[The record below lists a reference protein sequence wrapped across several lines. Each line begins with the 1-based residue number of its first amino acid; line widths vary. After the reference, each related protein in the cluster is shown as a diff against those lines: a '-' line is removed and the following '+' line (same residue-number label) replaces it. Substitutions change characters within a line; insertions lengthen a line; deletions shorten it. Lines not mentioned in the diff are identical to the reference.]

1 MKSKDIIIIG
11 SGPAGQTAAIYSA
24 RAGYKTLLIEGI
36 MAGGQLMLT
45 TEIENF
51 PGFPE
56 GITGPDLMKKM
67 KHQAQKFNT
76 EFISGD
82 VTNVDFKTNP
92 FKIHVENKEYNSKTV
107 IIATGAVAKFLD
119 IPAVH
124 ALKGR
129 GVSACA
135 TCDGFFFKDKI
146 VYVIGGGDTAAKEAL
161 FLTNFAR
168 EVHIVHRRDKLR
180 SEKYLQK
187 KLFKNPKINI
197 IWDSVMEDVMDTQK
211 EKVEKILLKNV
222 KTGEITK
229 KSADGIFMAV
239 GHSPSTNI
247 FKDHIKLNKEGYIE
261 VKDNVKTSING
272 VFAAG
277 DVIDPDY
284 RQAITSAGTG
294 CMASL
299 EADKFLQSL

>member
-1 MKSKDIIIIG
+1 MECKDIIIIG

-36 MAGGQLMLT
+36 MTGGQLMLT

-56 GITGPDLMKKM
+56 GITGPDLMRKM
-67 KHQAQKFNT
+67 KQQAQKFNT

-82 VTNVDFKTNP
+82 VTNVNFKTNP
-92 FKIHVENKEYNSKTV
+92 FKIQVENKEYNSKTV

-146 VYVIGGGDTAAKEAL
+146 VYVIGGGDTAAKESI

-180 SEKYLQK
+180 SEKYLQE

-197 IWDSVMEDVMDTQK
+197 IWDSVIEDVMDTQK
-211 EKVEKILLKNV
+211 GKVEKILLKNV
-222 KTGEITK
+222 KTGKITK

-247 FKDHIKLNKEGYIE
+247 FKDHIKLNKKGYII

-299 EADKFLQSL
+299 EADKFLESL